1 MFFEFYFDLILWKY
15 KLMENLKISNSCVN
29 CENLNRT
36 LKTCGIHQVE
46 VSEKYTC
53 DAFEIQS

>member
-1 MFFEFYFDLILWKY
+1 
-15 KLMENLKISNSCVN
+15 MENLKISNSCIN
-29 CENLNRT
+29 CDNLNHT

-53 DAFEIQS
+53 DEFEINN

>member
-1 MFFEFYFDLILWKY
+1 
-15 KLMENLKISNSCVN
+15 MEKLKISNSCIN
-29 CENLNRT
+29 CDNLNQT

-53 DAFEIQS
+53 EEFSAESA